1 MEVTALCIRLYV
13 VLIAQVH
20 HGYFAQKADAAFPR
34 IVPDRLQFF
43 LYEKVSVHCDE
54 NDGFTGWRLKT
65 NLNKIPSA
73 NSSGCHLSS
82 CTIYPIL
89 QSHSG
94 EYWCEDEEGGKS
106 HAVNISV
113 TAGSVIME
121 SPAHP
126 VLEGEDVILYCKI
139 KRTQSNHIADFYKDG
154 SRLSTR
160 YTGNLIIQNVSMSDE
175 GLYKC
180 SISGAGES
188 PESWLKISEQ
198 TPDEKT
204 TDSPH
209 SDSPHLLWIVVG
221 ALLVALLLWVVGLCL
236 CRKHREPDVSKADIK
251 LLSPEERIFC
261 SVVVYRP
268 LTLTEGLRRRSV
280 QSSTA
285 VFSPCSCP
293 EPSSTTALSLSFRRP
308 NRHNQ

>member
-1 MEVTALCIRLYV
+1 MASSPPLMEIHHHDDTTMMAEHVGLEEALTARLIPYPADV
-13 VLIAQVH
+13 VALLIVQVH

-54 NDGFTGWRLKT
+54 NDGFTEWRLKM
-65 NLNKIPSA
+65 NLNKIHPA
-73 NSSGCHLSS
+73 NSGCHLSAPS
-82 CTIYPIL
+82 CTMYPIL

-113 TAGSVIME
+113 TAGSVILE

-126 VLEGEDVILYCKI
+126 VLEGEDVTLYCKN
-139 KRTQSNHIADFYKDG
+139 KRTQSKHIADFYKDG
-154 SRLSTR
+154 SSLGTR
-160 YTGNLIIQNVSMSDE
+160 YTGNLSIQNVSKSDE

-188 PESWLKISEQ
+188 PESWLKISKQ
-198 TPDEKT
+198 TPYEKT

-209 SDSPHLLWIVVG
+209 SVSPHLLTLRWIVVG
-221 ALLVALLLWVVGLCL
+221 ALLVALLLWVMGLH
-236 CRKHREPDVSKADIK
+236 CRKHRVK
-251 LLSPEERIFC
+251 
-261 SVVVYRP
+261 
-268 LTLTEGLRRRSV
+268 
-280 QSSTA
+280 
-285 VFSPCSCP
+285 
-293 EPSSTTALSLSFRRP
+293 
-308 NRHNQ
+308 

>member
-1 MEVTALCIRLYV
+1 MEVTALCIRLLLEV
-13 VLIAQVH
+13 LVLLIAQVH
-20 HGYFAQKADAAFPR
+20 HGYFAQKAAFPL

-43 LYEKVSVHCDE
+43 LYENVSVHCDE

-82 CTIYPIL
+82 CTIFPIL

-94 EYWCEDEEGGKS
+94 EYWCEDEEGGIS

-121 SPAHP
+121 GPAHP
-126 VLEGEDVILYCKI
+126 VLEGEDVILYCK
-139 KRTQSNHIADFYKDG
+139 KQKTQSKHIADFYKDG
-154 SRLSTR
+154 SRLGTR

-180 SISGAGES
+180 SISGGGES
-188 PESWLKISEQ
+188 PE

-204 TDSPH
+204 TNSPR
-209 SDSPHLLWIVVG
+209 SDSPHLLTLLCIVVG
-221 ALLVALLLWVVGLCL
+221 ALLTALLFGVGLFL
-236 CRKHREPDVSKADIK
+236 CRKHNV
-251 LLSPEERIFC
+251 PEE
-261 SVVVYRP
+261 SVVDPNHATYAVAVKQRKEKGHGNVADPENMTY
-268 LTLTEGLRRRSV
+268 SV
-280 QSSTA
+280 IKMEEKEKQSHQPWQQS
-285 VFSPCSCP
+285 
-293 EPSSTTALSLSFRRP
+293 R
-308 NRHNQ
+308 Q